1 MANFKESSFMYI
13 MAGAIILFVLAQSVF
28 FLVKAWKQGKK
39 LGITSQTMRSTV
51 TSSILFSIAPAISVV
66 ATVITL
72 AKSLGIVLPWIRLS
86 VIGNITFET
95 TAAEAALD
103 ALGKSM
109 SQTVETPQEFSSIM
123 WVMTIGCILPLV
135 LLPIFLKKIQ
145 GKIGNA
151 AANNAKLADVIS
163 AAAFIG
169 LISAFVARS
178 IAGAGK
184 IDVIGDGAGVMS
196 VLTLIIAILLMIALT
211 KLAQHFNLKWL
222 ENFTM
227 PLSMIGA
234 MGMAIVLTNL
244 LPAGIALLEWRG

>member
-1 MANFKESSFMYI
+1 MYI
-13 MAGAIILFVLAQSVF
+13 LALAIVVFVLAQSIF

-39 LGITSQTMRSTV
+39 LGITAQTLRNTV

-66 ATVITL
+66 ATVLTL
-72 AKSLGIVLPWIRLS
+72 AYSLGIVLPWIRLS
-86 VIGNITFET
+86 VIGNITYET

-109 SQTVETPQEFSSIM
+109 SQPVETPQEFSAIM
-123 WVMTIGCILPLV
+123 WVMTIGSILPLV
-135 LLPIFLKKIQ
+135 LIPIFLKKIQ

-151 AANNAKLADVIS
+151 AANNAKLADTIS

-169 LISAFVARS
+169 LISAFIARS
-178 IAGAGK
+178 VAGSGK
-184 IDVIGDGAGVMS
+184 PDVIGDGAGVLS
-196 VLTLIIAILLMIALT
+196 VLTLLISIVLMIVLT
-211 KLAQHFNLKWL
+211 KLAARFNLKWL

-234 MGMAIVLTNL
+234 MGAAMLLAQVLPESL
-244 LPAGIALLEWRG
+244 AMLEWRG

>member
-1 MANFKESSFMYI
+1 MYI
-13 MAGAIILFVLAQSVF
+13 MALAIVVFVLAQSFF

-39 LGITSQTMRSTV
+39 LGITAQTLRNTV

-66 ATVITL
+66 ATVLTL
-72 AKSLGIVLPWIRLS
+72 AYSLGIVLPWIRLS
-86 VIGNITFET
+86 VIGNITYET

-109 SQTVETPQEFSSIM
+109 SQPVETPQEFSAIM
-123 WVMTIGCILPLV
+123 WVMTIGSILPLV
-135 LLPIFLKKIQ
+135 LIPIFLKKIQ

-151 AANNAKLADVIS
+151 AANNAKLADTIS

-169 LISAFVARS
+169 LISAFIARS
-178 IAGAGK
+178 VAGSGK
-184 IDVIGDGAGVMS
+184 PDVIGDGAGELS
-196 VLTLIIAILLMIALT
+196 VLTLLISIVLMIVLT
-211 KLAQHFNLKWL
+211 KLATRFNLKWL

-234 MGMAIVLTNL
+234 MGAAMLLAQVLPESL
-244 LPAGIALLEWRG
+244 AMLEWRG

>member
-1 MANFKESSFMYI
+1 MYI
-13 MAGAIILFVLAQSVF
+13 LALAIVVFVLAQSFF

-39 LGITSQTMRSTV
+39 LGITAQTLRNTV

-66 ATVITL
+66 ATVLTL
-72 AKSLGIVLPWIRLS
+72 AYSLGIVLPWIRLS
-86 VIGNITFET
+86 VIGNITYET

-109 SQTVETPQEFSSIM
+109 SQPVETPQEFSAIM
-123 WVMTIGCILPLV
+123 WVMTIGSILPLV
-135 LLPIFLKKIQ
+135 LIPIFLKKIQ

-151 AANNAKLADVIS
+151 AANNAKLADTIS

-169 LISAFVARS
+169 LISAFIARS
-178 IAGAGK
+178 VAGSGK
-184 IDVIGDGAGVMS
+184 PDVIGDGAGVLS
-196 VLTLIIAILLMIALT
+196 VLTLLISIVLMIVLT
-211 KLAQHFNLKWL
+211 KLATRFNLKWL

-234 MGMAIVLTNL
+234 MGAAMLLAQVLPESL
-244 LPAGIALLEWRG
+244 AMLEWRG